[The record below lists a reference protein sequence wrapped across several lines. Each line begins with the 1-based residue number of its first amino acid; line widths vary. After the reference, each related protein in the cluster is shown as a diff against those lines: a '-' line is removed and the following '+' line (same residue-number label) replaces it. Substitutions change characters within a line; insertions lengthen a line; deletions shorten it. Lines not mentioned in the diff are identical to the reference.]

1 MIIQR
6 ISEQVWL
13 VADVILLASLCRL
26 HAYARFCGN
35 IVCSVENMLSLQIM
49 QLNTTT
55 LGDVAEIIC
64 HLCNIGYLLGRL
76 FFI

>member
-35 IVCSVENMLSLQIM
+35 IVCSAENMMSWQRM
-49 QLNTTT
+49 QLNSTT
-55 LGDVAEIIC
+55 LGGVAEIIC
-64 HLCNIGYLLGRL
+64 HLFDIDYLLCRL
-76 FFI
+76 S